1 MNGLSGTRGVLRRA
15 KASCFRSVR
24 EALLTGRALP
34 PGLIRG
40 VLAAALLALFAA
52 TADAVDTEA
61 PLDTA
66 EQQGLYRKLLEE
78 VRCMVCQNQNLA
90 DSNAPLAQDM
100 RRELRRMVEEGASEA
115 DVKQFLLDRYGDFAL
130 YRPRLAPNTLL
141 LWVGP
146 GVIVLLALGA
156 IAVTIR
162 RRMRMPIPDGE

>member
-1 MNGLSGTRGVLRRA
+1 MNSHSRTKGGPLRA
-15 KASCFRSVR
+15 KASPLGGARDAIFPRRGLLPGRVRSFV
-24 EALLTGRALP
+24 
-34 PGLIRG
+34 
-40 VLAAALLALFAA
+40 AAAFLMLFAA
-52 TADAVDTEA
+52 TANAVDTQA
-61 PLDTA
+61 PLGTA
-66 EQQGLYRKLLEE
+66 EQQSLYRKLLEE

-162 RRMRMPIPDGE
+162 RRMRMPIPGGE